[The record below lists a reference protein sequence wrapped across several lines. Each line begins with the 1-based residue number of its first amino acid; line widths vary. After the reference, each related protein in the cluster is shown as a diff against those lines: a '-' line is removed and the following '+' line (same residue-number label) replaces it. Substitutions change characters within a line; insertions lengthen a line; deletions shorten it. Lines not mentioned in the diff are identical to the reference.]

1 MALMSK
7 AAIVTGAAQGI
18 GKAIAA
24 RLVKDGMRVAIVD
37 INQEAAVAAA
47 EELAGQYG
55 ADTMAVQ
62 CDVSQEEQV
71 NIAVQKV
78 LERFGTVD
86 VLVNNAGIL
95 SLKKPFVEYT
105 KADWDKIFGINF
117 MGDVFFCKT
126 VIPTMK
132 EKKAGRI
139 IYIGSTHRGHG
150 HLVARGAD
158 LDRMMAEILG
168 KKTGYSKGK
177 GGSMHIMAMDKGILG
192 ANGIVGGE
200 IPIATGAAYSAKLRG
215 TEQVTLAFF
224 GDSASNEGTFH
235 ESINMAAAWNLPI
248 VYIIE
253 NNLFGISVDIRR
265 VTKEHDLYKRAEGY
279 GIPGEAVDGN
289 DVYAVYEAVSR
300 AVERARKGE
309 GPTLIECKTYR
320 WQGHH
325 VGDPGEYRAPEELAA
340 WKAREPLVVLQE
352 KGLLSDGE
360 IEEIRAS
367 VEKEIAQACKFAEE
381 SDYPDVSEAYK
392 DVFVDIAASV

>member
-1 MALMSK
+1 
-7 AAIVTGAAQGI
+7 
-18 GKAIAA
+18 
-24 RLVKDGMRVAIVD
+24 
-37 INQEAAVAAA
+37 
-47 EELAGQYG
+47 
-55 ADTMAVQ
+55 
-62 CDVSQEEQV
+62 
-71 NIAVQKV
+71 
-78 LERFGTVD
+78 
-86 VLVNNAGIL
+86 
-95 SLKKPFVEYT
+95 
-105 KADWDKIFGINF
+105 
-117 MGDVFFCKT
+117 
-126 VIPTMK
+126 
-132 EKKAGRI
+132 
-139 IYIGSTHRGHG
+139 
-150 HLVARGAD
+150 
-158 LDRMMAEILG
+158 
-168 KKTGYSKGK
+168 
-177 GGSMHIMAMDKGILG
+177 MHIMAMDKGILG

-367 VEKEIAQACKFAEE
+367 VKKEIAQACKFAEE

>member
-1 MALMSK
+1 MSTKKEPKELAKQFYTVMYRMRRFEEEVFEFYKRGLMPGL
-7 AAIVTGAAQGI
+7 AHLYLG
-18 GKAIAA
+18 
-24 RLVKDGMRVAIVD
+24 
-37 INQEAAVAAA
+37 EEAVAA
-47 EELAGQYG
+47 G
-55 ADTMAVQ
+55 ACVALRED
-62 CDVSQEEQV
+62 D
-71 NIAVQKV
+71 
-78 LERFGTVD
+78 
-86 VLVNNAGIL
+86 
-95 SLKKPFVEYT
+95 
-105 KADWDKIFGINF
+105 
-117 MGDVFFCKT
+117 
-126 VIPTMK
+126 
-132 EKKAGRI
+132 
-139 IYIGSTHRGHG
+139 YIGSTHRGHG

-200 IPIATGAAYSAKLRG
+200 IP
-215 TEQVTLAFF
+215 
-224 GDSASNEGTFH
+224 
-235 ESINMAAAWNLPI
+235 INMAAAWNLPI